1 MRAYFSADVVETS
14 KDISYVQGTS
24 NPRQRLDVYVPR
36 GGSGFPV
43 VVFIHGGYWIAQ
55 DKDYFAPLVGLYG
68 NVGRALARRGIG
80 VVVLNYRLVP
90 DVAFPEQLSDVVSAI
105 RWTQDNV
112 ERYGGDPRR
121 LVVAGHSAG
130 GHMAALLA
138 LDPARL
144 RTGGVDAGSIKGF
157 APLSPIFDLED
168 MAARP
173 PDADFNDRVTTPV
186 FGQDLRT
193 HSPKTYYGVT
203 AVPLF
208 VAMGERDE
216 PYLVTQVPKAV
227 QDLRALGAEI
237 TFQTLA
243 EHDHAD
249 VVLNFDTADD
259 RLSAPL
265 AAFDERVTR

>member
-144 RTGGVDAGSIKGF
+144 RTGGVDAGSI
-157 APLSPIFDLED
+157 
-168 MAARP
+168 
-173 PDADFNDRVTTPV
+173 
-186 FGQDLRT
+186 
-193 HSPKTYYGVT
+193 
-203 AVPLF
+203 
-208 VAMGERDE
+208 
-216 PYLVTQVPKAV
+216 
-227 QDLRALGAEI
+227 
-237 TFQTLA
+237 
-243 EHDHAD
+243 
-249 VVLNFDTADD
+249 
-259 RLSAPL
+259 
-265 AAFDERVTR
+265 